1 MSRNGDTNVL
11 LLPCIAQTAQ
21 HRKKL
26 RLQRLREDIDKERQA
41 ILCLEAQLACLR
53 SPKLRRQRSSSNL
66 GDQSQTDVG
75 HDQRCMNDND
85 GKKATSEDLLD
96 LLDTLG
102 GQFNDATSTSIQKLL
117 DQNIEPN
124 DVFRNESTGNFYHF
138 LPFATGIYF
147 THVSQ
152 PKIHEKFSSVC
163 SPLDPI
169 LENTHRSLYELKGGV
184 LPEIGALHF
193 CMTVLASAGMAA
205 GSHEAMSIA
214 SKKAIKIDQIEIKFE
229 RPPESMMI
237 IELARCIDQHG
248 GYDNE
253 CVTTFCKEEL
263 DDFAAVVGMSRDLP
277 KIFRSIVT
285 YAEFDTHRIKT
296 LLELQKAYAKKAR
309 FSILSPN
316 KVRISLFA
324 ADEKHQSHEDR
335 QGPSAEG
342 SHLGDINVVW
352 KWRFSLLGSCGAE
365 ELTIESIN
373 IVRDSSSDRQSAAF
387 AILNDLKDRG
397 LYFILSS
404 FGGDC
409 TKALKLLLKITCE

>member
-1 MSRNGDTNVL
+1 MSSNIDTNVL
-11 LLPCIAQTAQ
+11 LLPSIVQTAQ
-21 HRKKL
+21 NRKKL
-26 RLQRLREDIDKERQA
+26 RLQRLREDIDKEREA

-53 SPKLRRQRSSSNL
+53 SPKLRRQLPFSAL
-66 GDQSQTDVG
+66 GDQSQTNVG
-75 HDQRCMNDND
+75 HEQRCMNDND

-102 GQFNDATSTSIQKLL
+102 GQFNDTTSTSIQEFL

-124 DVFRNESTGNFYHF
+124 EVSRNESTGNSYHL

-152 PKIHEKFSSVC
+152 PKIWEKFSVC
-163 SPLDPI
+163 SQFDPI
-169 LENTHRSLYELKGGV
+169 VENTHRSLYELKGGV

-193 CMTVLASAGMAA
+193 CMSVLASAGMTA
-205 GSHEAMSIA
+205 GSHKAKSIA
-214 SKKAIKIDQIEIKFE
+214 SKETIQIDQIVMKFE

-237 IELARCIDQHG
+237 ELERYIDQHK
-248 GYDNE
+248 GYSHE
-253 CVTTFCKEEL
+253 CITAFCKEEL

-285 YAEFDTHRIKT
+285 YAEFDRHRIKT
-296 LLELQKAYAKKAR
+296 LLELQKTYSKKAR

-316 KVRISLFA
+316 KVRISLFT
-324 ADEKHQSHEDR
+324 ADEKHQSHEER
-335 QGPSAEG
+335 QGLPEEG
-342 SHLGDINVVW
+342 SHLGDIDVAW

-365 ELTIESIN
+365 DLTIESIN
-373 IVRDSSSDRQSAAF
+373 IVRDSSSDRQSAAY

-404 FGGDC
+404 LGGDC
-409 TKALKLLLKITCE
+409 AKALKLLLKISSV